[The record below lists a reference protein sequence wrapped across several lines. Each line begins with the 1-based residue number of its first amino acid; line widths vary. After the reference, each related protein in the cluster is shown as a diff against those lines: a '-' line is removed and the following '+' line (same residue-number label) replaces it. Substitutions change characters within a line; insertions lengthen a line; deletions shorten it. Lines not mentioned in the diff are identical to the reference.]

1 MLNDEM
7 EKAALQRLLGD
18 AAPWISSR
26 STENGIAVSAVSR
39 GVAIRTENGVVVT
52 DVESKGD
59 APNSTSVLERGVA
72 KKTEYGVRAAMNAAN
87 GFDRRSTTPLGGRG
101 GVATPL
107 GGRGGA
113 ATPRNRA
120 ERRGVAATASG
131 RRSAWEKTDEDV
143 SSRVKPRATC
153 RYATPYH
160 IA

>member
-26 STENGIAVSAVSR
+26 SAENGIAVSAVSR

-101 GVATPL
+101 G
-107 GGRGGA
+107 A